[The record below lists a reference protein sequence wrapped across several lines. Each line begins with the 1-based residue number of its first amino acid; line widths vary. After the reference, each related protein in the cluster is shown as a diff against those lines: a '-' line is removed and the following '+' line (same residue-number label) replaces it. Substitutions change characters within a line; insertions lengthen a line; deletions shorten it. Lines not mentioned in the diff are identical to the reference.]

1 MPQNPVKE
9 ELRGLRPALSVGILT
24 ADLANLGSEMAMLE
38 GVGARLAHFDVM
50 DGCFCPQMTIGPPL
64 IKAVKTSLLKDVHLM
79 ISEPLDKVKD
89 YAAAGA
95 DIITVHY
102 ESCRHIH
109 RVLQTLGGLTNA
121 NGPARDLIRGLA
133 LNPGTPVEVIEPL
146 LDEVNLVLLLA
157 VNPGWPGQCFLA
169 STLGR
174 IARVKQMIAG
184 ANKDIL
190 LGVDGGITRDN
201 AAEIAKTGVD
211 VVVAGSAI
219 FDGKSPE
226 QNARTMLEVLRQQ
239 AG

>member
-102 ESCRHIH
+102 ESSRHIH